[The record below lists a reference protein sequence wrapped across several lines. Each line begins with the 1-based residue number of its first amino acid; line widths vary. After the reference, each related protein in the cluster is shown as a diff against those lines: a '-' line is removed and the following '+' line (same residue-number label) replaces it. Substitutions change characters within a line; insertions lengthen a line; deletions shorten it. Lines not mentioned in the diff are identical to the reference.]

1 MGPIECKNICTDP
14 YAGYEMSFDDMDRL
28 DDPEV
33 VGTFH
38 THPNGSSNLSF
49 EDYES
54 FMGYPRLTHYIIGKD
69 GVKKFKI
76 LNGELVN
83 AS

>member
-1 MGPIECKNICTDP
+1 
-14 YAGYEMSFDDMDRL
+14 MSFDDQDRL
-28 DDPEV
+28 DEEDV

-38 THPNGSSNLSF
+38 THPNASANLSF

-54 FMGYPRLTHYIIGKD
+54 FMGYPRLAHYIIGKD
-69 GVKKFKI
+69 GVKKYKVI
-76 LNGELVN
+76 NGALIN

>member
-1 MGPIECKNICTDP
+1 
-14 YAGYEMSFDDMDRL
+14 MDKL
-28 DDPEV
+28 DLPEV

-38 THPNGSSNLSF
+38 THPNASANLSF

-69 GVKKFKI
+69 GVKVYKVI
-76 LNGELVN
+76 NGVLIN